1 MESESPWGCW
11 GFGQMQC
18 VACPSPEV
26 PSLKK
31 KIEAYLLLSTMF
43 PSFRSLCTMFFWKT
57 TGTWFAL

>member
-1 MESESPWGCW
+1 
-11 GFGQMQC
+11 MQC